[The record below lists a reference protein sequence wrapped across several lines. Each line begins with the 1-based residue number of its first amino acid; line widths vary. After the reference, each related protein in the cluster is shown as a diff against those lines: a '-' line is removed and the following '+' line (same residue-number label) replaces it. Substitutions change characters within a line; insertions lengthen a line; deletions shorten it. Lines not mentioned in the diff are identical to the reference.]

1 MAIRLSGMVSGMDTD
16 AMVKELVS
24 SYRIKTQKYEKAK
37 TKIEWKQEAWQDL
50 NSKIYKL
57 YSSTLSNLRMAGAYN
72 KKKTIVSDTTKA
84 SVVAQSGAVTGT
96 QKLEIKEL
104 ATAGYLTGEELEADE
119 KVTKDTQLGELGI
132 LGDCKITLTKG
143 KGEEATAT
151 DIELTADMTV
161 SDLIGKIRETGVNVN
176 FDEGNQRFFISSKE
190 SGTKENFTLTATGAG
205 DDALDKLRLKNGKKI
220 EGKDAHII
228 LNDADFYSSTNNFS
242 INGLTISVNALT
254 EKDQPITLTTD
265 TDVDAVYDTIKGFLK
280 EYNALIKEMDTLY
293 NAKTAKGYEPL
304 TSEEKEA
311 MSDEEVEKWEKKIK
325 DSLLRRDGNLSSV
338 ISGMKTAMQ
347 SSIEIDGK
355 NYTLSSFGINTASY
369 FSSGDNEKGMYHIDG
384 DSEDAVSSGN
394 DDKLKSMIASD
405 PETVF
410 TFFSTL
416 VTNVYDDLT
425 KKMSSTTLSSAFKVY
440 NDKQLQEEQKD
451 YEKKIDKWEDY
462 VSQQEEYWYSKFT
475 AMEKALSEL
484 QSSTSALSGLLG

>member
-57 YSSTLSNLRMAGAYN
+57 YSSTLSNLRRASAYN
-72 KKKTIVSDTTKA
+72 KKKTVVSDTTKA
-84 SVVAQSGAVTGT
+84 SVIAQSGAVTGT
-96 QKLEIKEL
+96 QKLEIKKL
-104 ATAGYLTGEELEADE
+104 ATAGYLTGEELKTTG
-119 KVTKDTQLGELGI
+119 KVTNNTHLGQLGI
-132 LGDCKITLTKG
+132 LENCKITLTKG
-143 KGEEATAT
+143 EKAT
-151 DIELTADMTV
+151 DIELTPDMTV
-161 SDLIGKIRETGVNVN
+161 NDLVGKLKETGVNVN
-176 FDEGNQRFFISSKE
+176 FDEGNQRFFLSSKE
-190 SGTKENFTLTATGAG
+190 SGAKENFKLTATGAG
-205 DDALDKLRLKNGKKI
+205 DNALDMLGLKNGNKI
-220 EGKDAHII
+220 EGEDAHII
-228 LNDADFYSSTNNFS
+228 LNGADFYSSTNNFS

-254 EKDQPITLTTD
+254 EENEPITLTTD
-265 TDVDAVYDTIKGFLK
+265 TDVDAVYNTIKGFFT
-280 EYNALIKEMDTLY
+280 EYNTLIKEMDTLY

-325 DSLLRRDGNLSSV
+325 DSLLRRDSNLSSV

-384 DSEDAVSSGN
+384 DSEDEVSSGN

-440 NDKQLQEEQKD
+440 NDKQLQDEQKD

-475 AMEKALSEL
+475 EMEKALSEL
-484 QSSTSALSGLLG
+484 QSSTSALAGLLG

>member
-57 YSSTLSNLRMAGAYN
+57 YSSTLSNLRLAGAYN
-72 KKKTIVSDTTKA
+72 KKKTVVSDATKA
-84 SVVAQSGAVTGT
+84 SVIAQSSAVTGT
-96 QKLEIKEL
+96 QELKIEKL
-104 ATAGYLTGEELEADE
+104 ATACYLTGRELET
-119 KVTKDTQLGELGI
+119 KVTKSTQLSELGI
-132 LGDCKITLTKG
+132 KENCKITLTKG
-143 KGEEATAT
+143 NEAIN
-151 DIELTADMTV
+151 IELTADMTV
-161 SDLIGKIRETGVNVN
+161 NDLVGKLKETGVNVN
-176 FDEGNQRFFISSKE
+176 FDEGNHRFFINSKE
-190 SGTKENFTLTATGAG
+190 SGKKENFELTATGNVG
-205 DDALDKLRLKNGKKI
+205 EEALVKLGLKNGEEKI
-220 EGKDAHII
+220 EGQDAHII
-228 LNDADFYSSTNNFS
+228 LNGAGFDSSTNNFS
-242 INGLTISVNALT
+242 INGLTISVNAVT
-254 EKDQPITLTTD
+254 EKPIILTTD

-475 AMEKALSEL
+475 AMEKALADL
-484 QSSTSALSGLLG
+484 QSSTSALAGLLG

>member
-72 KKKTIVSDTTKA
+72 KKKMIVSDATKA

-96 QKLEIKEL
+96 QTLEIEKL
-104 ATAGYLTGEELEADE
+104 ATSGYLTGEELEARG
-119 KVTKDTQLGELGI
+119 KVTKNTKLGELGI
-132 LGDCKITLTKG
+132 IEDSKITLTKG
-143 KGEEATAT
+143 EKAT

-161 SDLIGKIRETGVNVN
+161 SDLVGKLRETGVNVN
-176 FDEGNQRFFISSKE
+176 FDESNQRFFISSKE
-190 SGTKENFTLTATGAG
+190 SGAKENFTLSATGSG
-205 DDALDKLRLKNGKKI
+205 DIALNKLGLKNGKKI
-220 EGKDAHII
+220 EGEDAHII
-228 LNDADFYSSTNNFS
+228 LNGADFYSSTNNFS
-242 INGLTISVNALT
+242 INGLTISVNAVT
-254 EKDQPITLTTD
+254 EKEKNEQLTLTTD
-265 TDVDAVYDTIKGFLK
+265 IDVDAVYDTIKGFLK
-280 EYNALIKEMDTLY
+280 EYNDLIKEMDTLY

-325 DSLLRRDGNLSSV
+325 DSLLRRDSNLSSV

-347 SSIEIDGK
+347 SSVEINGK

-369 FSSGDNEKGMYHIDG
+369 FSSGDNKKGMYHIDG

-405 PETVF
+405 PDTVF

-440 NDKQLQEEQKD
+440 NDKQLQDEQKD

-484 QSSTSALSGLLG
+484 QSSTSALAGLLG